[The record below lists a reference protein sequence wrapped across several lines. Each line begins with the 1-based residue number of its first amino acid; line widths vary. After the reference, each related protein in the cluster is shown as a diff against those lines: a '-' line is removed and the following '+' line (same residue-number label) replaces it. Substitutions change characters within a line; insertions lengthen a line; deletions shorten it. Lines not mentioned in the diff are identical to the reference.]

1 MATVV
6 DKEQFKESIKALA
19 KNNPA
24 LLREIFQEAKEE
36 LIKSDDQWF
45 DQNLKDIFKKYE
57 EVFYGLA

>member
-1 MATVV
+1 MTEE
-6 DKEQFKESIKALA
+6 DKEKFKESIKALA
-19 KNNPA
+19 KSNPA

-36 LIKSDDQWF
+36 LIKSDAQWF

>member
-1 MATVV
+1 MTTLV
-6 DKEQFKESIKALA
+6 DKEQFKESIKTLA

-24 LLREIFQEAKEE
+24 FLREIFQDAKEE
-36 LIKSDDQWF
+36 LIKSDAQWF